1 MPQLSGHR
9 NSLVLA
15 LALTLLAP
23 AAGAQNAQPP
33 AATKF
38 SVLLQGRPVG
48 TEFVAVTSSAEGW
61 LISATSSLGPPLN
74 LETSKFQLRYAPDWQ
89 PKSLSIEGTLSGQV
103 LTVSTTFTSTSAITD
118 LVQAGQRASVT
129 HAVTPQTLVMANS
142 FYAPY
147 EAVARRL
154 GSAAVGARFQVYV
167 APQAEVAM
175 TVDKITLHRVTT
187 PTGALDLRQFD
198 LTFANPGGPLT
209 VEVWIDAENRLA
221 RVAIPAG
228 GVTVLREDISSVMSR
243 IETISRK
250 GDEDVFVPSTGF
262 SLAGVLSKP
271 SNTTGP
277 APAVVLVAGS
287 GAQDRDE
294 RVFNIPIFG
303 QLANALA
310 DAGFVVLRYDKRGV
324 GRSGGRI
331 ENATLEDYAD
341 DVVNVIEWLRRRPD
355 IDPKR
360 IAIVGH
366 SEGGAVALLAG
377 RRTKRAAALA
387 LIAAP
392 GDSGREVTLW
402 QQRHLLDL
410 TNEPE
415 ASRNAK
421 IALELKVL
429 DAVSAKTGWDDIP
442 DELRKQADTAWF
454 RSWVRF
460 DPAIVMTSVDQ
471 PILIVQGALD
481 TQVPPAHADRLER
494 LSRARKNISPE
505 FTRKVL
511 VPGVNHLLVPA
522 KTGEVSEYPSLGGS
536 TVSPVVTNAISDWL
550 KVVLAPAKK

>member
-1 MPQLSGHR
+1 M
-9 NSLVLA
+9 LA
-15 LALTLLAP
+15 AALTLLAP
-23 AAGAQNAQPP
+23 AAGAQNARPP
-33 AATKF
+33 APTRF

-48 TEFVAVTSSAEGW
+48 TEFVTVTSSADGW
-61 LISATSSLGPPLN
+61 LISATSSLGPPIN
-74 LETSKFQLRYAPDWQ
+74 LETTKFQLRYAPDWQ
-89 PKSLSIEGTLSGQV
+89 AKSLSIEGTLSGQV
-103 LTVSTTFTSTSAITD
+103 LSLSTTFTSTSAVTD
-118 LVQAGQRASVT
+118 LVQAGQRVSVT
-129 HAVTPQTLVMANS
+129 HVVTPQTLVMPNS

-154 GSAAVGARFQVYV
+154 GSAAVGAHFQIYV

-175 TVDKITLHRVTT
+175 TVDKITPHRVTT
-187 PTGALDLRQFD
+187 PAGALDLRQFD
-198 LTFANPGGPLT
+198 LTFANPGGPLA
-209 VEVWIDAENRLA
+209 VEVWIDAQNSLA

-243 IETISRK
+243 VETISRK

-271 SNTTGP
+271 SNAAGP
-277 APAVVLVAGS
+277 APAVILVAGS

-310 DAGFVVLRYDKRGV
+310 DAGFVVVRYDKRGV

-331 ENATLEDYAD
+331 ETATLDDYAD
-341 DVVNVIEWLRRRPD
+341 DVVNVIEWLRKRPD
-355 IDPKR
+355 VDPKR

-377 RRTKRAAALA
+377 RRTNRVAALT
-387 LIAAP
+387 LVAAP

-402 QQRHLLDL
+402 QQRHMLDL
-410 TNEPE
+410 MNEPD
-415 ASRNAK
+415 ASKNAK

-429 DAVSAKTGWDDIP
+429 DAVSAKTGWEGIP
-442 DELRKQADTAWF
+442 DQLRQQADTAWF

-460 DPAIVMTSVDQ
+460 DPAVVITKIDQ

-481 TQVPPAHADRLER
+481 TQVPPDHADRLER
-494 LSRARKNISPE
+494 LSRARKNVPPN
-505 FTRKVL
+505 FTQKVM

-536 TVSPVVTNAISDWL
+536 TVSPAVTSAISEWL
-550 KVVLAPAKK
+550 KVILAPAKK